1 MNNKDEVSR
10 RSRGYEER
18 IVAFVDILG
27 FSSLVEKSNTDQRVY
42 EQIKHALDTIQEI
55 KKRSDGTNTKAATFS
70 DSIVLSYS
78 ITAEKPLLN
87 ALKNLVELQFELLR
101 QGILVR
107 GGVAKG
113 PVRHVQEMVF
123 GPAMVAAYELE
134 SKYAVYPRIIIE
146 KELIDWETQNYHAVA
161 NYSIDYGIDLNL
173 IVRKDGYT
181 DVFYIDTFRYIAD
194 TSYAKSNSLYESI
207 KTLIIEGLDNNNKA
221 VRMKYA
227 WLKNYF
233 EEATNQIIGYQEQL

>member
-78 ITAEKPLLN
+78 ITAERAEKSC
-87 ALKNLVELQFELLR
+87 
-101 QGILVR
+101 GITIRTVKTR
-107 GGVAKG
+107 YSCSRWGCKG
-113 PVRHVQEMVF
+113 PGQACSGNGIWSRD
-123 GPAMVAAYELE
+123 GC
-134 SKYAVYPRIIIE
+134 
-146 KELIDWETQNYHAVA
+146 
-161 NYSIDYGIDLNL
+161 SI
-173 IVRKDGYT
+173 
-181 DVFYIDTFRYIAD
+181 
-194 TSYAKSNSLYESI
+194 
-207 KTLIIEGLDNNNKA
+207 
-221 VRMKYA
+221 
-227 WLKNYF
+227 
-233 EEATNQIIGYQEQL
+233 